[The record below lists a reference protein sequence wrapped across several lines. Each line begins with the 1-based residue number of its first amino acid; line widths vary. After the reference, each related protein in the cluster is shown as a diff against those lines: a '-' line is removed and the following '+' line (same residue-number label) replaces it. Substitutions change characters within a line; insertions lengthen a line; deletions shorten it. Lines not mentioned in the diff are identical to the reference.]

1 MSRKLILVLALAIAA
16 ALPAKALGAGD
27 LEYEFGEG
35 GKVITSVPLHQP
47 WSRTPV
53 QLAEAPDGGVLVAG
67 DERVLRY
74 TPDGQL
80 DASFGRG
87 GVLRIAL
94 PGVAGFEIADLEVDS
109 EGRIVLIGTAV
120 VSALHGAGGTSA
132 AILRYLPDGEPDTSF
147 GGGGLVIARLGL
159 HGDGGVA
166 ASQGAIDGQGRIVL
180 VAGTAQRVPSC
191 GSFPR
196 LTYRDRL
203 IARFTRL
210 GTLDPSFGQHGT
222 QALGPLQR
230 VSAMSIDGRGVVL
243 AGKPLGACSGPE
255 VSVIRLHADGS
266 RVMGFGS
273 RGTRTLTG
281 SVAAI
286 AVDRR
291 ERVVIL
297 FKEKQKLRPLDEH
310 VTKLARLLPDGR
322 LDPSFAGNGLIIYEF
337 QGPLY
342 KWTSLLIDPA
352 GRLLAVGTL
361 VRPLP
366 KKKQRG
372 GLLYH
377 RWVMVWPLQESGAQQ
392 GGFGWLGWLSITRF
406 NSHSDAAASEA
417 LIDREGELL
426 VAGTTREP
434 RRASNGG
441 FALTRFE
448 LWH

>member
-1 MSRKLILVLALAIAA
+1 MNRKLILVLALAIAA

-35 GKVITSVPLHQP
+35 GKVITPVPLHQP
-47 WSRTPV
+47 WSRTHV
-53 QLAEAPDGGVLVAG
+53 QLAGAPDGAMLVAG

-74 TPDGQL
+74 APGGQL

-87 GVLRIAL
+87 GVLQIAL

-109 EGRIVLIGTAV
+109 EGRIILIGTAV
-120 VSALHGAGGTSA
+120 VGALRGSGGTSA

-147 GGGGLVIARLGL
+147 GGDGLVIAHLGL
-159 HGDGGVA
+159 RGAGGVT
-166 ASQGAIDGQGRIVL
+166 ASQGAIDGQNRIIL
-180 VAGTAQRVPSC
+180 VAGTAQRTSSC
-191 GSFPR
+191 GSAPR
-196 LTYRDRL
+196 LAYRDRL
-203 IARFTRL
+203 IARFTPS
-210 GTLDPSFGQHGT
+210 GTLDPSFGRHGT
-222 QALGPLQR
+222 QTIEPLQK
-230 VSAMSIDGRGVVL
+230 VSAMSLDGSGVVL
-243 AGKPLGACSGPE
+243 AGKPLGACGGPE
-255 VSVIRLHADGS
+255 TGVIRLRPDGS
-266 RVMGFGS
+266 QVLDFGR

-291 ERVVIL
+291 ERVVFL
-297 FKEKQKLRPLDEH
+297 FKEKQKVRPLDEH
-310 VTKLARLLPDGR
+310 VTKLVRLLPDGR
-322 LDPSFAGNGLIIYEF
+322 RDPSFAGNGLVVYEF

-342 KWTSLLIDPA
+342 KWTSLLIDPE

-377 RWVMVWPLQESGAQQ
+377 RWLMVWPLQESGAQQ

-406 NSHSDAAASEA
+406 NSRSDAAASEA
-417 LIDREGELL
+417 VIDEDGELL

-434 RRASNGG
+434 HRAPHGG
-441 FALTRFE
+441 FALARFE